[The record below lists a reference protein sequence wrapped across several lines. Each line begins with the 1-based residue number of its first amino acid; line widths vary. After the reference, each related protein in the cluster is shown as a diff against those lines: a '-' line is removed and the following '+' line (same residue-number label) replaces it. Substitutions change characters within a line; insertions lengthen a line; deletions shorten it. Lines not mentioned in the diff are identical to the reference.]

1 MTNRQIIK
9 LLMSFARPYRKTVVI
24 LIINTFLTV
33 LLTFF
38 ISPIFLSQ
46 VLMHFQDQTISL
58 ATTWPLIIGYATTQ
72 IIGGIIGWRVSLWLA
87 WKFETKAQV
96 DIYNRVFDKLVYQ
109 SIDFHSDKFGG
120 SLVSQSNRLVGAFE
134 KFWDEIVWNVVPV
147 ITSILATT
155 IILSFYFWQ
164 YALILLTVTA
174 TFFSVAFA
182 SSRFMAKRNAE
193 ETKASTK
200 LTGLIADSVGNI
212 AIVKSNGQEN
222 REIEHVSQQ
231 AKDWRQKS
239 LRVMNGVLI
248 SGFAYSSLTTFLSIT
263 ALVATIFV
271 SQQGWLSLG
280 LAYLVMNYTGQV
292 INQLWNVTGIIRGY
306 YRVIG
311 DASEMAEILTTETK
325 LADKTSKKLSV
336 KKGLVEFKNVTYKYE
351 SGAGVQIFNNFNL
364 KIKAG
369 QRIGVVGRSGS
380 GKTSLTRI
388 LLRFSDVDQ
397 GEVLIDGQNITKVS
411 QKSLHQAI
419 AYVPQESSLFHRSIG
434 ENIAYGNPTASEAE
448 IITAAKEANAWEFIE
463 KLPDGLN
470 TMVGERGVKLSGG
483 QRQRIAI
490 ARAILKDSPLLVLDE
505 ATSALDSESEKL
517 IQASL
522 DNLMNQRTAIV
533 IAHRLSTIAKL
544 DRIVVLDQGR
554 IIEDGTHNQLIKQQ
568 GVYAKLWQHQS
579 GGFIG

>member
-1 MTNRQIIK
+1 M
-9 LLMSFARPYRKTVVI
+9 
-24 LIINTFLTV
+24 
-33 LLTFF
+33 
-38 ISPIFLSQ
+38 
-46 VLMHFQDQTISL
+46 
-58 ATTWPLIIGYATTQ
+58 
-72 IIGGIIGWRVSLWLA
+72 
-87 WKFETKAQV
+87 
-96 DIYNRVFDKLVYQ
+96 
-109 SIDFHSDKFGG
+109 
-120 SLVSQSNRLVGAFE
+120 
-134 KFWDEIVWNVVPV
+134 PV